1 MYKVLQHSWAKQTA
15 ISCDCQMKKTE
26 RRAGRAGT
34 MTPRQMN
41 TKRERNISVQQQ
53 REEDGYK
60 NVTGEATT
68 ENQKKDWLKR
78 EEESDG
84 DTLYPIHHVVFKW
97 LWV

>member
-1 MYKVLQHSWAKQTA
+1 
-15 ISCDCQMKKTE
+15 
-26 RRAGRAGT
+26 

-68 ENQKKDWLKR
+68 ENKKKD
-78 EEESDG
+78 
-84 DTLYPIHHVVFKW
+84 
-97 LWV
+97 